1 MSCRAPD
8 DRFCWWVGSDGEAE
22 YIETGR
28 TQRRRRDPIM
38 SITAIET
45 STEAITVEATTVE
58 TTAAARPSFLPLIL
72 DVAVPVGS
80 YYLLKNGF
88 GMSTMAALGWSS
100 VVPAV
105 RTVWSVVKERKAN
118 ALAGLILFVNV
129 VGLAL
134 SLVAGDPR
142 LMLAKDSGVSSAI
155 GIGILVSVKLGKPM
169 MTAGMKP
176 FLIKGDAAK
185 SAAWDRLIVGSP
197 RFRKAERTFS
207 LVWGVV
213 LLGECIARVV
223 GAYTLPID
231 TMVWLGTVV
240 MIGSIVLAVLIGGR
254 LAVVPMEKMV
264 ENELAATSHP
274 KS

>member
-1 MSCRAPD
+1 
-8 DRFCWWVGSDGEAE
+8 
-22 YIETGR
+22 
-28 TQRRRRDPIM
+28 M

-45 STEAITVEATTVE
+45 SSEATAVE
-58 TTAAARPSFLPLIL
+58 TSGTATTTATETAATRPSFLPLIL

-80 YYLLKNGF
+80 YYLLKDAF

-105 RTVWSVVKERKAN
+105 RTAWSAVKERKVN

-129 VGLAL
+129 VGLLL

-155 GIGILVSVKLGKPM
+155 GIGILVSVKLGRPM

-185 SAAWDRLIVGSP
+185 SAAWDRLVAGSP
-197 RFRKAERTFS
+197 RFRKAERVFS

-213 LLGECIARVV
+213 LLGECVLRIV

-240 MIGSIVLAVLIGGR
+240 MIGSMAVAFLVSGR
-254 LAVVPMEKMV
+254 FAVVPMEKML
-264 ENELAATSHP
+264 EEELARQAR
-274 KS
+274 

>member
-1 MSCRAPD
+1 
-8 DRFCWWVGSDGEAE
+8 
-22 YIETGR
+22 
-28 TQRRRRDPIM
+28 M
-38 SITAIET
+38 SITATET
-45 STEAITVEATTVE
+45 STGRTATD
-58 TTAAARPSFLPLIL
+58 AAAGVTTTSVPAGTAGPRPSFLPLIV

-88 GMSTMAALGWSS
+88 GMSTLAALGWSS

-105 RTVWSVVKERKAN
+105 RTVWSVVKERRVN

-155 GIGILVSVKLGKPM
+155 GIGVLMSVKLGRPM

-176 FLIKGDAAK
+176 FLVKGDAAR
-185 SAAWDRLIVGSP
+185 SAAWDRLAAGNE

-207 LVWGVV
+207 LVWGTV
-213 LLGECIARVV
+213 LLGECVARIV
-223 GAYTLPID
+223 GAYTLPVD

-240 MIGSIVLAVLIGGR
+240 MVASMVLAFLISGR
-254 LAVVPMEKMV
+254 FAVVPMERML
-264 ENELAATSHP
+264 ERELAAGSRTDG
-274 KS
+274 

>member
-1 MSCRAPD
+1 
-8 DRFCWWVGSDGEAE
+8 
-22 YIETGR
+22 
-28 TQRRRRDPIM
+28 M
-38 SITAIET
+38 SITATGISTGET
-45 STEAITVEATTVE
+45 A
-58 TTAAARPSFLPLIL
+58 TAATAVSATAPAGAAGPRPSFLPLIV

-105 RTVWSVVKERKAN
+105 RTVWSVVKERKVN

-155 GIGILVSVKLGKPM
+155 GIGVLLSVKLGRPM
-169 MTAGMKP
+169 MTQGMKP
-176 FLIKGDAAK
+176 FLVKGDAAR
-185 SAAWDRLIVGSP
+185 SAAWDRLAAGSE
-197 RFRKAERTFS
+197 RFRTAERTFS
-207 LVWGVV
+207 LVWGTV
-213 LLGECIARVV
+213 LLGECVARVV

-240 MIGSIVLAVLIGGR
+240 MIASMVLAFMISAR
-254 LAVVPMEKMV
+254 FAVVPMEKML
-264 ENELAATSHP
+264 ERELAAGARTDG
-274 KS
+274 